1 VLDAHWR
8 YVPFQILAYY
18 PSLLNYW
25 HICPYDGTILK
36 VLTLPFIYL
45 CFEKA
50 LFMENI
56 LTWIYFTDIIFF
68 SCFSLFKATS
78 NQRYC
83 CVDWL
88 LKIYLD
94 HEAKSVNLYYCC
106 SCLPYKQ
113 QRFCGTFIKMPTD
126 QHFTNFF
133 GPLGSAL
140 DLESHLR
147 EDVNYLTW
155 WCSFYVQYE
164 LSQIRLKEKNCC
176 FHFCW
181 IFNFYEYLWEQM
193 NDINA
198 GIWLSDDQR
207 ECVDV

>member
-1 VLDAHWR
+1 
-8 YVPFQILAYY
+8 
-18 PSLLNYW
+18 
-25 HICPYDGTILK
+25 
-36 VLTLPFIYL
+36 
-45 CFEKA
+45 
-50 LFMENI
+50 MESI
-56 LTWIYFTDIIFF
+56 LTWLYFTDIIFF

-113 QRFCGTFIKMPTD
+113 QKFCGTFIKMPTD

-147 EDVNYLTW
+147 EDVKYLTW

-207 ECVDV
+207 VCGCLKESMKRTVLWVTGHNSLPLYILVIILHIFTFIHLIILLPVISIIVWNNIQD